1 MLDRVDREGEAVV
14 LVDRQVVHLSALA
27 VVLLDACADWTEV
40 SQLVEVAVA
49 RCGPTPEGVDPRE
62 ATAAALSELH
72 DQGLV
77 DLA

>member
-1 MLDRVDREGEAVV
+1 VLDRVDREGEAVV

-27 VVLLDACADWTEV
+27 VVLLDACTDWTEV
-40 SQLVEVAVA
+40 SQLSEVAVA
-49 RCGPTPEGVDPRE
+49 RYGPAPEGVDHRE
-62 ATAAALSELH
+62 VVATALSDLH